1 MLMPDK
7 THTTNYT
14 DTFIEIAAD
23 SNQMKGEEP
32 PLKEQKSV
40 ARLQYELLANHPY
53 QYTSDD
59 VLFEVFAQRHHV
71 PKSQREAAR
80 QRFFSKGQ
88 ACFRASPLPKKY
100 GWGVHS
106 NSQGKIALIGRDT
119 SEYEK
124 FLSDN
129 GVTKVRAMRSTRKK

>member
-80 QRFFSKGQ
+80 SDFSLKGKPVLERHLYQ
-88 ACFRASPLPKKY
+88 KNTAGGY
-100 GWGVHS
+100 
-106 NSQGKIALIGRDT
+106 T
-119 SEYEK
+119 
-124 FLSDN
+124 
-129 GVTKVRAMRSTRKK
+129 VTAKVK